1 VLVAAKVHADEGEEP
16 RRVLVRAKSNIGPDD
31 GGFAYSLD
39 RVEVAPE
46 IEGQRVV
53 WLEALQ
59 GSARDVLA
67 EAEAN
72 PGGDEESSALDE
84 AVQFLR
90 SELRDGP
97 KPAKVIFRE
106 ARDAGHSERTIKRA
120 KSELQAESSKEKS
133 GWVWAL
139 PTKGANSANS
149 ANDSKC
155 RTFGT
160 LDARAKSASDSSLG
174 KLDPLGPLGILADE
188 GEVI

>member
-1 VLVAAKVHADEGEEP
+1 VLVAAKMQADEGEEA

-31 GGFAYSLD
+31 GGFGYSLH

-46 IEGQRVV
+46 IEGQCVV
-53 WLEALQ
+53 WLEASQ
-59 GSARDVLA
+59 GSAREVLA

-72 PGGDEESSALDE
+72 PEGDEEVSALDE

-97 KPAKVIFRE
+97 KPAKAIFRE

-120 KSELQAESSKEKS
+120 KAELQAESIKEKS
-133 GWVWAL
+133 GWVWAR
-139 PTKGANSANS
+139 PVKGAKCANG
-149 ANDSKC
+149 ANDSKGP
-155 RTFGT
+155 TDGP
-160 LDARAKSASDSSLG
+160 LEAAGKSASSSPLGSLG
-174 KLDPLGPLGILADE
+174 TLGTLSDE